1 MDNGVLNKHA
11 DQDRVAKRAG
21 VLKDGD
27 TQSHRG
33 LNFFG
38 PNSINAVTSAVSG
51 YFYDMLREK
60 LKFSIDIRC

>member
-33 LNFFG
+33 SYEEIKSEIKRSMRG
-38 PNSINAVTSAVSG
+38 SVGSG
-51 YFYDMLREK
+51 STEK
-60 LKFSIDIRC
+60 V